1 MTIKKMGALTGLTFN
16 SSSINMKSRTKPH
29 SSTTCGCS
37 RCRRLELKRKRTSE
51 TWWCIFPRSLR
62 NLEWKKTC
70 HRWLRGSAWDLI
82 WTYLPKWMLKTSY
95 ISLKGLLQGPHPKV
109 VCNPLRPSMP
119 RSLRW
124 MVQCRSESS
133 RTRPQRRQP
142 WRQLCITIFQ
152 QTQNCSPHHHWI
164 TQPPLSAN

>member
-1 MTIKKMGALTGLTFN
+1 MAALTGLTSN
-16 SSSINMKSRTKPH
+16 SSSINMKYRTKPR

-37 RCRRLELKRKRTSE
+37 RYKRLESRRKPTSG
-51 TWWCIFPRSLR
+51 TWWCIFPRSLQ

-70 HRWLRGSAWDLI
+70 HRWLRESAWDLI
-82 WTYLPKWMLKTSY
+82 WTYLPSWIHKTSY
-95 ISLKGLLQGPHPKV
+95 ISLKGLLQALLRKV

-119 RSLRW
+119 RLLRW

-133 RTRPQRRQP
+133 LILPQQRPP

-164 TQPPLSAN
+164 TQQPLSAN